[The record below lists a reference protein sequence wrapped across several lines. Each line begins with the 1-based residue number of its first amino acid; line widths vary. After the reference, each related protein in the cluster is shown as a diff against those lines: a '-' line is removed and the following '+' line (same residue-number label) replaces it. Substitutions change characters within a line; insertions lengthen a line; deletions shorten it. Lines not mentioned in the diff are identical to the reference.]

1 MSKLLHVTFS
11 AFANFVIFS
20 ISYPIPGKNGLIL
33 LIIGSV
39 EI

>member
-1 MSKLLHVTFS
+1 MSRLLQVTFS

-33 LIIGSV
+33 LIVGSM